1 MIVYVVNTGPA
12 RVRTAFST
20 IMPRA
25 AASVKVGGTRDIK
38 LIANQSKDLIV
49 LSIDMAVIS
58 SGGNISVAMRD
69 YIVQKLRSFESATL
83 ALSRVKLI
91 MESFATEQAA
101 AKERQRKRD
110 EMLKKAEEAKAKVE
124 AEAAAKK
131 AAEEANAEA
140 EAAAKTQDEPT
151 VSQQVDAAAD
161 EIVAQLRADDV
172 KKAPKKRASKKKSQ
186 E

>member
-25 AASVKVGGTRDIK
+25 AASVKVGGMRDIK

-101 AKERQRKRD
+101 AKERQRKRE
-110 EMLKKAEEAKAKVE
+110 EMLKKAEEAKAE
-124 AEAAAKK
+124 AEEAAKK

-161 EIVAQLRADDV
+161 EIVAQLRADDI